1 MVTNDALYDDNLNN
15 VFLGSMTNSA
25 LLIAV
30 VITITVVVMLLVM
43 IVTVLVLYQRNR
55 KKRTMVRWQCSF

>member
-30 VITITVVVMLLVM
+30 FTTVTVVVDVVSNNSYSVSV
-43 IVTVLVLYQRNR
+43 I
-55 KKRTMVRWQCSF
+55 SA